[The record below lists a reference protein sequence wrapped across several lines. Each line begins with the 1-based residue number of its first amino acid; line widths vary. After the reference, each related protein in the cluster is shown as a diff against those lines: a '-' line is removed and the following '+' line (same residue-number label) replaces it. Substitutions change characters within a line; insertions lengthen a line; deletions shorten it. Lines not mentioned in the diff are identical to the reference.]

1 MKKNIVYILL
11 GIFLLASCQQENE
24 IPSGKGY
31 LSVEGIEL
39 QSQVETEV
47 ASRAVDE
54 SMMVELW
61 QGGTKLRDLSAQE
74 MQDKIKLDAADD
86 YTLKVYSSNY
96 GEETGWGNADK
107 GEPVYYKEVPFE
119 VIAGATT
126 PLKVQVPMITF
137 AVCLDM
143 SAVTDDWGDW
153 LQDYTF
159 TVTSGGRSVKLQHG
173 ETAYFSYAEE
183 TSFSYQLLITN
194 SDGEVKERPG
204 SWGTEDGETVAQNTV
219 YTVTY
224 NWATQSLAV
233 E

>member
-11 GIFLLASCQQENE
+11 GVFLLASCQQENE

-39 QSQVETEV
+39 QSQVVTEV

-54 SMMVELW
+54 SMFVELW

-74 MQDKIKLDAADD
+74 MQDKIKLDAADN
-86 YTLKVYSSNY
+86 YMLKVYSANY
-96 GEETGWGNADK
+96 GEESTWDNETK

-119 VIAGATT
+119 VTEGATT

-137 AVCLDM
+137 AVCLNM
-143 SAVTDDWGDW
+143 SAVTDW
-153 LQDYTF
+153 LQRYTF
-159 TVTSGGRSVKLQHG
+159 TVTYGSRSVKLKNG

-183 TSFSYQLLITN
+183 TSFSYRLSITN
-194 SDGEVKERPG
+194 SDGELKEQPG
-204 SWGTEDGETVAQNTV
+204 SWGTENGKTVAQNTE

>member
-39 QSQVETEV
+39 QSQVVTEV

-54 SMMVELW
+54 SLTVDLYK
-61 QGGTKLRDLSAQE
+61 GGQLVRTLTPEE
-74 MQDKIKLDAADD
+74 MQNKIELDPATD
-86 YTLKVYSSNY
+86 YMLKVHSANY
-96 GEETGWGNADK
+96 GKESTWDNETK
-107 GEPVYYKEVPFE
+107 GEPVYYKEVSFVVTE
-119 VIAGATT
+119 GTT
-126 PLKVQVPMITF
+126 TAVEVQVPMITF
-137 AVCLDM
+137 AVCLNLT
-143 SAVTDDWGDW
+143 AVTGDW
-153 LQDYTF
+153 LQGYTF
-159 TVTSGGRSVKLQHG
+159 TVTSGNRSVTLQNG
-173 ETAYFSYAEE
+173 ETAYFPYSD
-183 TSFSYQLLITN
+183 SFNYQLSITN
-194 SDGEVKERPG
+194 SDGEVKEQSG

>member
-39 QSQVETEV
+39 QSQVVTEV

-54 SMMVELW
+54 SMIVELW
-61 QGGTKLRDLSAQE
+61 QGGTKLSDLSAQE
-74 MQDKIKLDAADD
+74 MQDKIKLDAADN
-86 YTLKVYSSNY
+86 YMLKVHSANY
-96 GEETGWGNADK
+96 GEESTWDNETK

-143 SAVTDDWGDW
+143 SAVTGN
-153 LQDYTF
+153 LLKGYTF
-159 TVTSGGRSVKLQHG
+159 IVTYGSRSVRLQNG
-173 ETAYFSYAEE
+173 ETAYFPYSEGA
-183 TSFSYQLLITN
+183 SFRYQLSVTN
-194 SDGEVKERPG
+194 WDDETNEQSG
-204 SWGTEDGETVAQNTV
+204 SWGIDKGKVEMNTL

-224 NWATQSLAV
+224 NWATQALV
-233 E
+233 VTE

>member
-1 MKKNIVYILL
+1 MKKNIIYILL

-39 QSQVETEV
+39 QSQVVTEV

-54 SMMVELW
+54 SLTVDLYK
-61 QGGTKLRDLSAQE
+61 GGQLVRTLTPEE
-74 MQDKIKLDAADD
+74 MQNKIELDPATD
-86 YTLKVYSSNY
+86 YMLKVYSANY
-96 GEETGWGNADK
+96 GNESTWGNDTK
-107 GEPVYYKEVPFE
+107 GEPVYYIEMPFE
-119 VIAGATT
+119 VTEGVTT

-143 SAVTDDWGDW
+143 SAVTGSW
-153 LQDYTF
+153 LQGYTF
-159 TVTSGGRSVKLQHG
+159 TVTSGNRSVTLQNG
-173 ETAYFSYAEE
+173 ETAYFPYAEG
-183 TSFSYQLLITN
+183 TSFSYQLSIIN
-194 SDGEVKERPG
+194 SDNESQLQSG

-224 NWATQSLAV
+224 NWTTQSLAV

>member
-54 SMMVELW
+54 SMIVELW

-74 MQDKIKLDAADD
+74 MQDKIKLKAADN
-86 YTLKVYSSNY
+86 YMLKVHSANY
-96 GEETGWGNADK
+96 GEDTWDNETK

-119 VIAGATT
+119 VTEGATT

-143 SAVTDDWGDW
+143 SAVRGDW

-159 TVTSGGRSVKLQHG
+159 TVTSGSRSVKLQNG
-173 ETAYFSYAEE
+173 ETAYFPYSD
-183 TSFSYQLLITN
+183 SFNYQLSITN
-194 SDGEVKERPG
+194 SDGEVKEWPG

>member
-54 SMMVELW
+54 SLTVELYK
-61 QGGTKLRDLSAQE
+61 GGQLVDTLTSEK
-74 MQDKIKLDAADD
+74 MQNKIELDPATD
-86 YTLKVYSSNY
+86 YMLKVYSANHGKESTWDN
-96 GEETGWGNADK
+96 ETK
-107 GEPVYYKEVPFE
+107 GEPVYYKEVSFVVTE
-119 VIAGATT
+119 GATT

-143 SAVTDDWGDW
+143 PAVTGDL
-153 LQDYTF
+153 LQRYTF
-159 TVTSGGRSVKLQHG
+159 TVTSGGRSVTLQNG
-173 ETAYFSYAEE
+173 ETAYFPYSD
-183 TSFSYQLLITN
+183 SFNYQLSITN
-194 SDGEVKERPG
+194 LDGEVKEQPG

>member
-39 QSQVETEV
+39 QSQVVTEV

-54 SMMVELW
+54 SMIVELW
-61 QGGTKLRDLSAQE
+61 QGGTKLCDLSAQE
-74 MQDKIKLDAADD
+74 MQDKIKLDAADN
-86 YTLKVYSSNY
+86 YMLKVHSANY
-96 GEETGWGNADK
+96 GKESTWDNKTK

-143 SAVTDDWGDW
+143 SAVTDW
-153 LQDYTF
+153 LQGYTF
-159 TVTSGGRSVKLQHG
+159 IVTYGSRSVRLQNG

-183 TSFSYQLLITN
+183 TSFSYQLSITN
-194 SDGEVKERPG
+194 SDGELKEQPG

>member
-39 QSQVETEV
+39 QSQVVTEV
-47 ASRAVDE
+47 TSRAVDE
-54 SMMVELW
+54 SLKVDLYK
-61 QGGTKLRDLSAQE
+61 GGQLVSTLTPEE
-74 MQDKIKLDAADD
+74 MQNKIELDPATD
-86 YTLKVYSSNY
+86 YMLKVYSANY
-96 GEETGWGNADK
+96 GNKSTWDNETK

-143 SAVTDDWGDW
+143 SAVTGDW

-159 TVTSGGRSVKLQHG
+159 TVTSGGRSVTLQDDG
-173 ETAYFSYAEE
+173 ETAYFPYLEGV
-183 TSFSYQLLITN
+183 SFTYRLSVTN
-194 SDGEVKERPG
+194 SDGEVKKWPG

-224 NWATQSLAV
+224 NWDTQSLAV

>member
-39 QSQVETEV
+39 QSQVVTEV
-47 ASRAVDE
+47 VSRAVEE
-54 SMMVELW
+54 SLTVDLYKGGQLVSTLTPEKMQNKIELKPA
-61 QGGTKLRDLSAQE
+61 T
-74 MQDKIKLDAADD
+74 D
-86 YTLKVYSSNY
+86 YMLKVYSANY
-96 GEETGWGNADK
+96 VNESTWDNETK

-143 SAVTDDWGDW
+143 SAVTGDW

-159 TVTSGGRSVKLQHG
+159 TVTSGSRSVKLQNG
-173 ETAYFSYAEE
+173 ETAYFPYSD
-183 TSFSYQLLITN
+183 SFNYQLSITN
-194 SDGEVKERPG
+194 SDGEVKEWPG

>member
-1 MKKNIVYILL
+1 MKKNIIYILL

-39 QSQVETEV
+39 QSQVVTEV

-54 SMMVELW
+54 SMFVELW

-74 MQDKIKLDAADD
+74 MQDKIKLDAADN
-86 YTLKVYSSNY
+86 YMLKVHSANY
-96 GEETGWGNADK
+96 GEESTWDNETK

-137 AVCLDM
+137 AVCLNM
-143 SAVTDDWGDW
+143 SAVTGNW
-153 LQDYTF
+153 LKGYTF
-159 TVTSGGRSVKLQHG
+159 IVTYGSRSVRLQNR

-183 TSFSYQLLITN
+183 TSFSYRLSITN
-194 SDGEVKERPG
+194 SDGELKEQPG

>member
-1 MKKNIVYILL
+1 M
-11 GIFLLASCQQENE
+11 ASCQQENE

-39 QSQVETEV
+39 QSQVVTEV

-54 SMMVELW
+54 SMFVELW

-74 MQDKIKLDAADD
+74 MQDKIKLDAADN
-86 YTLKVYSSNY
+86 YMLKVYSANY
-96 GEETGWGNADK
+96 GEESTWDNETK

-119 VIAGATT
+119 VTEGATT

-137 AVCLDM
+137 AVCLNM
-143 SAVTDDWGDW
+143 SAVTDW
-153 LQDYTF
+153 LQRYTF
-159 TVTSGGRSVKLQHG
+159 TVTYGSRSVKLKNG

-183 TSFSYQLLITN
+183 TSFSYRLSITN
-194 SDGEVKERPG
+194 SDGELKEQPG
-204 SWGTEDGETVAQNTV
+204 SWGTENGKTVAQNTE

>member
-39 QSQVETEV
+39 QSQVVTEV

-54 SMMVELW
+54 SMIVELW

-74 MQDKIKLDAADD
+74 MQNKIELKPATD
-86 YTLKVYSSNY
+86 YMLKVYSANY
-96 GEETGWGNADK
+96 GNESTWDNETK

-143 SAVTDDWGDW
+143 SAVTGDW

-159 TVTSGGRSVKLQHG
+159 TVTSGGRSVTLQDG

-194 SDGEVKERPG
+194 SDGELKD
-204 SWGTEDGETVAQNTV
+204 WGTKNGKTVAQNTV

>member
-54 SMMVELW
+54 SLIVELW
-61 QGGTKLRDLSAQE
+61 QGGTKVRKLSAQE
-74 MQDKIKLDAADD
+74 MQDKIKLDAADN
-86 YTLKVYSSNY
+86 YMLKVYSANY
-96 GEETGWGNADK
+96 ENESTWDNETK

-119 VIAGATT
+119 VTEGATT

-143 SAVTDDWGDW
+143 SAVTGNW
-153 LQDYTF
+153 LQRYTF
-159 TVTSGGRSVKLQHG
+159 TVTSGNRSVGLLDG
-173 ETAYFSYAEE
+173 ETAYFPYSEGV
-183 TSFSYQLLITN
+183 SFTYQLSVTN
-194 SDGEVKERPG
+194 SDGELKEQPPG
-204 SWGTEDGETVAQNTV
+204 SWGTENGKMVAQNTV

>member
-107 GEPVYYKEVPFE
+107 GEPVYYIRKCL
-119 VIAGATT
+119 
-126 PLKVQVPMITF
+126 LK
-137 AVCLDM
+137 
-143 SAVTDDWGDW
+143 
-153 LQDYTF
+153 
-159 TVTSGGRSVKLQHG
+159 
-173 ETAYFSYAEE
+173 
-183 TSFSYQLLITN
+183 
-194 SDGEVKERPG
+194 
-204 SWGTEDGETVAQNTV
+204 
-219 YTVTY
+219 
-224 NWATQSLAV
+224 
-233 E
+233 

>member
-39 QSQVETEV
+39 QSQVVTEV

-54 SMMVELW
+54 SMIVELW
-61 QGGTKLRDLSAQE
+61 QGGTKVRNLSAQE
-74 MQDKIKLDAADD
+74 MQDKIKLDAADN
-86 YTLKVYSSNY
+86 YMLKVHSANY
-96 GEETGWGNADK
+96 VEESTWGNDTK
-107 GEPVYYKEVPFE
+107 GEPVYYIEVPFE
-119 VIAGATT
+119 VTKGATT

-143 SAVTDDWGDW
+143 SAVTDW
-153 LQDYTF
+153 LQGYTF
-159 TVTSGGRSVKLQHG
+159 TVTSGSRSVTLQDR
-173 ETAYFSYAEE
+173 ETAYFPYSEGV
-183 TSFSYQLLITN
+183 SFDYQLSVTN
-194 SDGEVKERPG
+194 SDNESQVQSG
-204 SWGTEDGETVAQNTV
+204 SWGTEENETVAQNTV

-224 NWATQSLAV
+224 NWATESLAV

>member
-39 QSQVETEV
+39 QSQVVTEV

-54 SMMVELW
+54 SLTVDLYKGGQLVRTLTPEKMQNKIELDPA
-61 QGGTKLRDLSAQE
+61 T
-74 MQDKIKLDAADD
+74 D
-86 YTLKVYSSNY
+86 YMLKVYSANY
-96 GEETGWGNADK
+96 GDESTWGNDTK
-107 GEPVYYKEVPFE
+107 GEPVYYIEVPFE
-119 VIAGATT
+119 VTEGATT

-143 SAVTDDWGDW
+143 SAVTGNW
-153 LQDYTF
+153 LQGYTF
-159 TVTSGGRSVKLQHG
+159 TVTYGSRSVTLQNG

-183 TSFSYQLLITN
+183 TSFSYQLSITN
-194 SDGEVKERPG
+194 SDSESQVQSG

>member
-39 QSQVETEV
+39 QSQVVTEV

-54 SMMVELW
+54 SMFVELW

-74 MQDKIKLDAADD
+74 MQDKIKLDAADN
-86 YTLKVYSSNY
+86 YMLKVYSANY
-96 GEETGWGNADK
+96 GDESTWDNETK
-107 GEPVYYKEVPFE
+107 GEPVYYKVVPFE

-143 SAVTDDWGDW
+143 SAVTGNW
-153 LQDYTF
+153 LQRYTF
-159 TVTSGGRSVKLQHG
+159 IVTYGSRSVRLQNG

-183 TSFSYQLLITN
+183 TSFSYQLSITN
-194 SDGEVKERPG
+194 SDGELKD
-204 SWGTEDGETVAQNTV
+204 WGTKNGKTVAQNTV

>member
-54 SMMVELW
+54 SLTVELYK
-61 QGGTKLRDLSAQE
+61 GGQLVDTLTSEK
-74 MQDKIKLDAADD
+74 MQNKIELDPATD
-86 YTLKVYSSNY
+86 YMLKVYSANHGKESTWDN
-96 GEETGWGNADK
+96 ETK
-107 GEPVYYKEVPFE
+107 GEPVYYKEVSFVVTE
-119 VIAGATT
+119 GATT

-143 SAVTDDWGDW
+143 PAVTGDL
-153 LQDYTF
+153 LQRYTF
-159 TVTSGGRSVKLQHG
+159 TVTSGGRSVTLQNG
-173 ETAYFSYAEE
+173 ETAYFPYSD
-183 TSFSYQLLITN
+183 FFNYQLSITN
-194 SDGEVKERPG
+194 LDGEVKEQPG

>member
-39 QSQVETEV
+39 QSQVVTEV

-74 MQDKIKLDAADD
+74 MQDKIKLDAAVD

-96 GEETGWGNADK
+96 SEETGWGNADK

-143 SAVTDDWGDW
+143 PAVTGD
-153 LQDYTF
+153 LLKRYTF
-159 TVTSGGRSVKLQHG
+159 TVTSGGRSVTLQNG
-173 ETAYFSYAEE
+173 ETAYFPYSD
-183 TSFSYQLLITN
+183 SFNYQLSITN
-194 SDGEVKERPG
+194 LDGEEKEQPG

>member
-31 LSVEGIEL
+31 LSVEGIKL
-39 QSQVETEV
+39 QSQVVTEV
-47 ASRAVDE
+47 TSRAVDE
-54 SMMVELW
+54 SLRVDLYK
-61 QGGTKLRDLSAQE
+61 GGQLVRPLTPEE
-74 MQDKIKLDAADD
+74 MQNKIGLDPATD
-86 YTLKVYSSNY
+86 YMLKVYSANY
-96 GEETGWGNADK
+96 VEESTWDNETK
-107 GEPVYYKEVPFE
+107 GEPVYYKEVSFE

-143 SAVTDDWGDW
+143 PAVTGD
-153 LQDYTF
+153 LLKRYTF
-159 TVTSGGRSVKLQHG
+159 TVTSGGRSVTLQNG
-173 ETAYFSYAEE
+173 ETAYFPYSD
-183 TSFSYQLLITN
+183 SFNYQLSITN
-194 SDGEVKERPG
+194 LDGEVKEQPG

>member
-107 GEPVYYKEVPFE
+107 GEPVYYKEVPFK

-143 SAVTDDWGDW
+143 PAVTGD
-153 LQDYTF
+153 LLKRYTF
-159 TVTSGGRSVKLQHG
+159 TVTSGGRSVTLQNG
-173 ETAYFSYAEE
+173 ETAYFPYSD
-183 TSFSYQLLITN
+183 SFNYQLSITN
-194 SDGEVKERPG
+194 LDGEEKEQPG

>member
-24 IPSGKGY
+24 IPSGTGY

-39 QSQVETEV
+39 QSQVVTEV

-54 SMMVELW
+54 SMFVELW

-74 MQDKIKLDAADD
+74 MQDKIKLDAADN
-86 YTLKVYSSNY
+86 YMLKVYSANY
-96 GEETGWGNADK
+96 GEESTWDNETK
-107 GEPVYYKEVPFE
+107 GEPVYYKEVLFE
-119 VIAGATT
+119 VTEGATT

-137 AVCLDM
+137 AVCLNM
-143 SAVTDDWGDW
+143 SAVTDW
-153 LQDYTF
+153 LQRYTF
-159 TVTSGGRSVKLQHG
+159 TVTYGSRSVKLKNG

-183 TSFSYQLLITN
+183 TSFSYRLSITN
-194 SDGEVKERPG
+194 SDGELKEQPG
-204 SWGTEDGETVAQNTV
+204 SWGTENGKTVAQNTV

>member
-1 MKKNIVYILL
+1 M
-11 GIFLLASCQQENE
+11 
-24 IPSGKGY
+24 
-31 LSVEGIEL
+31 
-39 QSQVETEV
+39 
-47 ASRAVDE
+47 
-54 SMMVELW
+54 
-61 QGGTKLRDLSAQE
+61 
-74 MQDKIKLDAADD
+74 
-86 YTLKVYSSNY
+86 
-96 GEETGWGNADK
+96 
-107 GEPVYYKEVPFE
+107 PFE

-159 TVTSGGRSVKLQHG
+159 IVTSGGRSVKLQDG

-194 SDGEVKERPG
+194 SDGELKD
-204 SWGTEDGETVAQNTV
+204 WGTKNGKTVAQNTV

>member
-1 MKKNIVYILL
+1 MIKQSIIYVLF
-11 GIFLLASCQQENE
+11 IFLLASCQQENE
-24 IPSGKGY
+24 IPSGTGY

-39 QSQVETEV
+39 QSQVMTEV
-47 ASRAVDE
+47 VSRAVDE

-74 MQDKIKLDAADD
+74 MQDKIKLDAADN
-86 YTLKVYSSNY
+86 YMLKVHSSNY

-107 GEPVYYKEVPFE
+107 GEPVYYKVVPFK

-143 SAVTDDWGDW
+143 SAVTGDW

-159 TVTSGGRSVKLQHG
+159 TVTSGGRSVKLQDG

-194 SDGEVKERPG
+194 SDGELKD
-204 SWGTEDGETVAQNTV
+204 WGTKNGKTVAQNTV

>member
-31 LSVEGIEL
+31 LSVEGIKL
-39 QSQVETEV
+39 QSQVVTEV

-54 SMMVELW
+54 SMKVDLYK
-61 QGGTKLRDLSAQE
+61 GGQLVRPLTPEE
-74 MQDKIKLDAADD
+74 MQNKIGLDPATD
-86 YTLKVYSSNY
+86 YMLKVHSANY
-96 GEETGWGNADK
+96 GKESTWDNKTK

-143 SAVTDDWGDW
+143 SAVTGDW
-153 LQDYTF
+153 LQRYTF
-159 TVTSGGRSVKLQHG
+159 TVTSGGRSVTLQDG
-173 ETAYFSYAEE
+173 ETAYFPYSEGV
-183 TSFSYQLLITN
+183 SFDYQLSVTN
-194 SDGEVKERPG
+194 SDNESQVRPG

>member
-39 QSQVETEV
+39 QSQVVTEV
-47 ASRAVDE
+47 VSRAVDE
-54 SMMVELW
+54 SLTV
-61 QGGTKLRDLSAQE
+61 DLYKGEQLVRTLTPEE
-74 MQDKIKLDAADD
+74 MQNKIELDPATD
-86 YTLKVYSSNY
+86 YMLRVYSANY
-96 GEETGWGNADK
+96 GDESTWGNDTK
-107 GEPVYYKEVPFE
+107 GEPVYYIEVPFE
-119 VIAGATT
+119 VTEGATT

-143 SAVTDDWGDW
+143 SAVTGNW
-153 LQDYTF
+153 LQGYTF
-159 TVTSGGRSVKLQHG
+159 TVTSGSRSVTLQEG
-173 ETAYFSYAEE
+173 ETAYFPYSD
-183 TSFSYQLLITN
+183 SFNYQLSVTN
-194 SDGEVKERPG
+194 SDNESQVQSG
-204 SWGTEDGETVAQNTV
+204 SWGTENGKTVEQNTV

>member
-39 QSQVETEV
+39 QSQVVTEV

-54 SMMVELW
+54 SMFVELW

-74 MQDKIKLDAADD
+74 MQDKIKLDAADN
-86 YTLKVYSSNY
+86 YMLKVYSANY
-96 GEETGWGNADK
+96 GDESTWDNETK
-107 GEPVYYKEVPFE
+107 GEPVYYKVVPFE

-126 PLKVQVPMITF
+126 PLNVQVPMITF

-143 SAVTDDWGDW
+143 SAVTGNW
-153 LQDYTF
+153 LQRYTF
-159 TVTSGGRSVKLQHG
+159 IVTYGSRSVRLQNG

-183 TSFSYQLLITN
+183 TSFSYQLSITN
-194 SDGEVKERPG
+194 SDGELKD
-204 SWGTEDGETVAQNTV
+204 WGTKNGKTVAQNTV

>member
-31 LSVEGIEL
+31 LSVEGIKL
-39 QSQVETEV
+39 QSQVVTEV
-47 ASRAVDE
+47 TSRAVDE

-96 GEETGWGNADK
+96 GEETDWGNADK

-143 SAVTDDWGDW
+143 PAVTGD
-153 LQDYTF
+153 LLKRYTF
-159 TVTSGGRSVKLQHG
+159 TVTSGGRSVTLQNG
-173 ETAYFSYAEE
+173 ETAYFPYSD
-183 TSFSYQLLITN
+183 SFNYQLSITN
-194 SDGEVKERPG
+194 LDGEVKEQPG

>member
-39 QSQVETEV
+39 QSQVVTEV
-47 ASRAVDE
+47 VSRAVDE
-54 SMMVELW
+54 SLKVDLYK
-61 QGGTKLRDLSAQE
+61 GGQLVRTLTPEE
-74 MQDKIKLDAADD
+74 MQNKIELDPATD
-86 YTLKVYSSNY
+86 YMLKVYSANY
-96 GEETGWGNADK
+96 GDESTWDNETK

-143 SAVTDDWGDW
+143 SAVTGNW
-153 LQDYTF
+153 LQRYTF
-159 TVTSGGRSVKLQHG
+159 IVTYGSRSVRLQNG

-194 SDGEVKERPG
+194 SDGELKD
-204 SWGTEDGETVAQNTV
+204 WGTKNGKTVAQNTV

>member
-39 QSQVETEV
+39 QSQVVTEV

-96 GEETGWGNADK
+96 SEETGWGNADK

-143 SAVTDDWGDW
+143 PAVTGD
-153 LQDYTF
+153 LLKRYTF
-159 TVTSGGRSVKLQHG
+159 TVTSGGRSVTLQNG
-173 ETAYFSYAEE
+173 ETAYFPYSD
-183 TSFSYQLLITN
+183 SFNYQLSITN
-194 SDGEVKERPG
+194 LDGEEKEQPG

>member
-1 MKKNIVYILL
+1 MKKNIIYILL

-39 QSQVETEV
+39 QSQVVTEV

-54 SMMVELW
+54 SMKVDLYKGGQLVSTLTPEKMQNKIELKPA
-61 QGGTKLRDLSAQE
+61 T
-74 MQDKIKLDAADD
+74 D
-86 YTLKVYSSNY
+86 YMLKVYSANY
-96 GEETGWGNADK
+96 GEESTWDNETK

-143 SAVTDDWGDW
+143 PAVTGD
-153 LQDYTF
+153 LLKRYTF
-159 TVTSGGRSVKLQHG
+159 TVTSGGRSVTLQNG
-173 ETAYFSYAEE
+173 ETAYFPYSD
-183 TSFSYQLLITN
+183 SFNYQLSITN
-194 SDGEVKERPG
+194 LDGEVKEQPG

>member
-39 QSQVETEV
+39 QSQVVTEV

-54 SMMVELW
+54 SMIVELW

-74 MQDKIKLDAADD
+74 MQDKIKLDAADN
-86 YTLKVYSSNY
+86 YMLKVYSANY
-96 GEETGWGNADK
+96 RNESTWGNNAK
-107 GEPVYYKEVPFE
+107 GEPVYYTEVPFE
-119 VIAGATT
+119 VTEGATT

-143 SAVTDDWGDW
+143 SAVTGDW
-153 LQDYTF
+153 LQGYTF
-159 TVTSGGRSVKLQHG
+159 TVTYGSRSVTLQNG

-183 TSFSYQLLITN
+183 TSFNYQLSITN
-194 SDGEVKERPG
+194 SDNESQVQSG
-204 SWGTEDGETVAQNTV
+204 SWGTEENETVSQNTV